1 MVIHAIRKNMERKAY
16 QCLAEGG
23 AAPAA
28 LAVEYCWTKEQREEF
43 SLPSTPSPSVVR
55 RRRTARAGY
64 ASDCPFSSEPL
75 VAVPGN
81 FEG

>member
-1 MVIHAIRKNMERKAY
+1 MVIHAIKKNMERKAY

-23 AAPAA
+23 AAQAA
-28 LAVEYCWTKEQREEF
+28 LAVEYRWPKEQREEF
-43 SLPSTPSPSVVR
+43 SPPSPPSPSVVR
-55 RRRTARAGY
+55 RRRAARAGY

-75 VAVPGN
+75 VAAAAN